1 MRKTILQLHLYTAL
15 AFGLFIIVLGATG
28 SLMVFA
34 EEFDRLLNPQLF
46 TAPPGQNTLPV
57 AEIRALL
64 KQNVP
69 GAEAVPLLLPQQLG
83 ETYRVQWKGQ
93 QYFLNP
99 FHGGVVGVR
108 PDRTI
113 WSRLSQLHTSLML
126 GQTGAAVVHVS
137 SIVLLWLV
145 ISGVYLWLPYRRWRI
160 AVTQTLRRFAFDAHL
175 SIGIFSFLLLGV
187 LAGTGI
193 VLSYEHQ
200 VRDTLIAVTKAKLP
214 RRDVKSLAAPGIRP
228 LSADEAIAAAANALP
243 GAKALSVLAPKS
255 PDASYVIGLRF
266 PEDRTPIGR
275 SWVVIDQYRGTPL
288 SSQSSR
294 TAPLPSRT
302 LIWARALH
310 TGDAFGTLSRLVMAL
325 ASLIVV
331 LQVITGAILWWKKV
345 RTAKR
350 RVPAEV

>member
-1 MRKTILQLHLYTAL
+1 M
-15 AFGLFIIVLGATG
+15 AFGIFIIVLGATG

-34 EEFDRLLNPQLF
+34 DEFDRLLNPHLF
-46 TAPPGQNTLPV
+46 HAPPGPHPLPV
-57 AEIRALL
+57 TEIRARL
-64 KQNVP
+64 KQVIP
-69 GAEAVPLLLPQQLG
+69 GAEAVTLQLPQQLG
-83 ETYRVQWKGQ
+83 QSYRVQWKGQ

-99 FHGGVVGVR
+99 FHGGLVGVR
-108 PDRTI
+108 PDRTV

-126 GQTGAAVVHVS
+126 GETGAAVVHVS
-137 SIVLLWLV
+137 SLVLLWLV

-160 AVTQTLRRFAFDAHL
+160 ALSQTLRRFAFDAHL
-175 SIGIFSFLLLGV
+175 SLGVFSCLLLGV

-200 VRDTLIAVTKAKLP
+200 VRDTLIAVTQAKLP
-214 RRDVKSLAAPGIRP
+214 RRDVKSLPAPGLRP
-228 LSADEAIAAAANALP
+228 LNPDEAIAAASKALP
-243 GAKALSVLAPKS
+243 GAKALSVLAPKA
-255 PDASYVIGLRF
+255 PDASYVVGLRF

-288 SSQSSR
+288 ASQSSR

-310 TGDAFGTLSRLVMAL
+310 TGDAFGTPSRVMMAI
-325 ASLIVV
+325 ASLTVV
-331 LQVITGAILWWKKV
+331 LQVITGAILWWKKF